1 MGTIINRIKAPT
13 PSFWKKVQKACIG
26 VGVISGAITTA
37 IASGGIAL
45 PASIATVFGY
55 MTAIGAFGAG
65 LSQLTVDDN
74 KDAK

>member
-1 MGTIINRIKAPT
+1 MLFR
-13 PSFWKKVQKACIG
+13 
-26 VGVISGAITTA
+26 SGAITTA